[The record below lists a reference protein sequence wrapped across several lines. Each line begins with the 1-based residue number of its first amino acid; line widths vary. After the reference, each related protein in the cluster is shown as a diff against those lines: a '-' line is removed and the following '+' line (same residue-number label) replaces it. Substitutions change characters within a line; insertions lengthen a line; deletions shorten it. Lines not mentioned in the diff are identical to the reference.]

1 MASAFNAAR
10 ASLHG
15 TFGQDRIDWNSMAEL
30 RSQTAAIGRT
40 QGIAEYQLDG
50 TLLTANEN
58 FLNIFGYTLP
68 ELAGKHHRLLVDD
81 AATDAGEERRFWEA
95 LAEGKPQVG
104 EYRRSG
110 SGNREIWLQ
119 ASYNPI
125 LDLSGKPSKVV
136 EFATDVTDAVKQKIV
151 NTRYASMAENS
162 PANIMFAD
170 RDQII
175 RYVNPASQRLLQ
187 QLQSHLPIRADAIV
201 GQNISVFHRN
211 PEHQRAILSDPKN
224 LPRQAII
231 SLGPETIEL
240 LISPIFD
247 QDRHYLGAM
256 VTWSTITAKLETAK
270 REKAMTESLKVTLG
284 AVTDNA
290 QTLSAASEELTAV
303 AQQMSTASQETAAQS
318 NVVASA
324 SEQVSK
330 NVATVATAAE
340 EMSASVREIAKNA
353 SDAARVAT
361 TAVKVAGDTNRTIS
375 KLGESSIEI
384 GKVIKVITSIAEQTN
399 LLALNATIEAARAG
413 EAGKGFAVVANEVK
427 ELAKQTAAATDDI
440 SVKIQAIQ
448 ADSAGAV
455 AAIAEIGRV
464 IGQINDIS
472 NTIASAVEE
481 QAATTNEIA
490 RSATEAAQG
499 SIEISKNITH
509 VSQAAASTTDGANNT
524 LSAAQELARLAASL
538 KTIVDGAKMAT

>member
-1 MASAFNAAR
+1 
-10 ASLHG
+10 
-15 TFGQDRIDWNSMAEL
+15 
-30 RSQTAAIGRT
+30 
-40 QGIAEYQLDG
+40 
-50 TLLTANEN
+50 
-58 FLNIFGYTLP
+58 
-68 ELAGKHHRLLVDD
+68 
-81 AATDAGEERRFWEA
+81 
-95 LAEGKPQVG
+95 
-104 EYRRSG
+104 
-110 SGNREIWLQ
+110 
-119 ASYNPI
+119 
-125 LDLSGKPSKVV
+125 
-136 EFATDVTDAVKQKIV
+136 
-151 NTRYASMAENS
+151 
-162 PANIMFAD
+162 MFAD